1 MKISTNPR
9 LRLAVALGVLVG
21 LMAVVVVTVA
31 GAWGVAYDPLFYPT
45 LAESHFWVNG
55 FEVTNFHRFAVP
67 GVIAA
72 CISLLAVA
80 GRRPLNTWRKR
91 IFSAT
96 CGPATLVAFALVFVT
111 LWWAAVGFDAAAFAG
126 MAPTLLVVLT
136 SAVASSAGFLGA
148 ILVAQSVWAHQRQ
161 SPSAHL

>member
-21 LMAVVVVTVA
+21 LMAVV
-31 GAWGVAYDPLFYPT
+31 
-45 LAESHFWVNG
+45 
-55 FEVTNFHRFAVP
+55 
-67 GVIAA
+67 
-72 CISLLAVA
+72 
-80 GRRPLNTWRKR
+80 
-91 IFSAT
+91 
-96 CGPATLVAFALVFVT
+96 
-111 LWWAAVGFDAAAFAG
+111 FAG

-161 SPSAHL
+161 SPSVHL

>member
-55 FEVTNFHRFAVP
+55 FEVTNFHRFAVH

-80 GRRPLNTWRKR
+80 GRRPLDTWRKR

-111 LWWAAVGFDAAAFAG
+111 WWWAAVGFDAAVFAG

-148 ILVAQSVWAHQRQ
+148 ILVAQSVWHAGAA
-161 SPSAHL
+161 SAE